1 MSKISIITATY
12 NSMKFIENL
21 AASITSQTY
30 TNWEWLIVDD
40 CSTDETFDYLK
51 VLEGQDNRIKVFIN
65 ETNSGAAVTRNVAL
79 ANATGEYIA
88 FVDSDDLWL
97 PEKLSTQLFFM
108 QNNNYNFSFTAFS
121 LITEDGLER
130 SVNIDLNNKKTSFTY
145 DDMLCKRAT
154 LGCSTVMIKRDVI
167 QSLSMPLLRTGQDYA
182 FWLKIL
188 KENNSAHL
196 LKESLTQYRIV
207 ANSISRNKYKKAARQ
222 WQIYREVEQLNLIK
236 SAYCFVNY
244 AYRAVFR
251 S

>member
-21 AASITSQTY
+21 AASIKSQTY

-40 CSTDETFDYLK
+40 CSTDETFNYLK
-51 VLEGQDNRIKVFIN
+51 VLEEQDNRIKVFIN

-97 PEKLSTQLFFM
+97 PEKLNTQLVFM
-108 QNNNYNFSFTAFS
+108 QSNNYTFSFTAFS

-130 SVNIDLNNKKTSFTY
+130 PVNIDLNNKKASFTY
-145 DDMLCKRAT
+145 NDMLCKRAT
-154 LGCSTVMIKRDVI
+154 LGCSTVMIKRDII
-167 QSLSMPLLRTGQDYA
+167 QNLSMPLLRTGQDYA

-188 KENNSAHL
+188 KENNCAYL
-196 LKESLTQYRIV
+196 LKESLTKYRIV
-207 ANSISRNKYKKAARQ
+207 ANSISRNKYKKAVRQ
-222 WQIYREVEQLNLIK
+222 WEIYRKVEQLSLIK
-236 SAYCFVNY
+236 SVYCFVNY